1 MGFDRVQLKQS
12 AKQAMRNQR
21 PRPMLITLLFIVLV
35 GIGSEI
41 VGGILG
47 TASGSS
53 DMTAEYAQAVLRYE
67 DPASAIQYVM
77 LSFGPQQLALALS
90 VGVFL
95 SGVITSLWE
104 GFMQVG
110 YANFCLGT
118 VRRQQPQTGAL
129 FSHFPRWAGVLLT
142 TFLAGLFRSLWS
154 LLLGAG
160 LAVAMIVSIL
170 LLSEIEVLLALLM
183 VVFYVAFLLGLVWIF
198 LRYAMVDF
206 VVADQGLT
214 GMDAIRES
222 KRLVRENGNTGRLF
236 ILELSFIGWYLLEAL
251 LACAAFI
258 GAVMGSL
265 AVFGSV
271 MGEPLLPAGV
281 GVIGLVIMVAAAIV
295 MAVLALWLRPYT
307 TGAEA
312 LFYDWARGVDVT
324 HPSAGVGGD
333 GGWGQPAPPQE
344 HYDYTWNSGSSS
356 GSGTGSGTA
365 PGSDSAPRFP
375 KPPKDDPWK

>member
-41 VGGILG
+41 VSGILG
-47 TASGSS
+47 AASGSS
-53 DMTAEYAQAVLRYE
+53 ELAAEYAQAVLQYE
-67 DPASAIQYVM
+67 DPTSAVQYAI
-77 LSFGPQQLALALS
+77 LSFGPQRLALALS

-110 YANFCLGT
+110 YANFCLGA

-142 TFLAGLFRSLWS
+142 TFLAGLFRGLWAALFIVCAVVLIGIFVF
-154 LLLGAG
+154 LLSDLPA
-160 LAVAMIVSIL
+160 LLVLLMIVAYIA
-170 LLSEIEVLLALLM
+170 VL
-183 VVFYVAFLLGLVWIF
+183 VGIVWVT

-206 VVADQGLT
+206 LVADQGLT

-222 KRLVRENGNTGRLF
+222 RRLVRDNGNTGRLF
-236 ILELSFIGWYLLEAL
+236 TLELSFIGWYLLEAL
-251 LACAAFI
+251 LGCAVGI

-265 AVFGSV
+265 SVFSTLV
-271 MGEPLLPAGV
+271 PVGV
-281 GVIGLVIMVAAAIV
+281 GVLGLVIMVAAAIGT
-295 MAVLALWLRPYT
+295 AVLALWLRPYI

-312 LFYDWARGVDVT
+312 LFYDWTRGVDVT
-324 HPSAGVGGD
+324 RPAGGFGGN
-333 GGWGQPAPPQE
+333 GGWGQPTPPQQR
-344 HYDYTWNSGSSS
+344 YDYTWNSGSSS
-356 GSGTGSGTA
+356 GAGSGAA
-365 PGSDSAPRFP
+365 PGGDSAPRSP